1 MKQHT
6 RHPRFFLPAAA
17 FLLLVA
23 ACGQNTAG
31 PVKEDHPATPRTA
44 PEVPRDQRVLPKD
57 FGAYWFA
64 GEAELTSY
72 ELEQAR
78 YGEMR
83 EGHAVLIYVT
93 EPFLEGKQVKADQ
106 NHPDN
111 IQVLK
116 LNHTKKFLTGIYP
129 YSIMTSI
136 FYPLYAQQHAV
147 KLSASVQEWCGHVYT
162 QLNNREVFE
171 LTSHSYFEKEA
182 DQQLRLE
189 KIPLEDE
196 IWTQLRVAPES
207 LPLGKLQ
214 MLPALEYIRLAHKEM
229 KAYEAECSLTETAG
243 LSTYKISY
251 PELGRTL
258 SIQFGTAFPHV
269 VEGWSESYPGGFGPD
284 ARVLTSKARKLR
296 TLKTAYWEKNGN
308 KDVILRDSL
317 GL

>member
-1 MKQHT
+1 MKLNT
-6 RHPRFFLPAAA
+6 LHPWRSLSATAV
-17 FLLLVA
+17 LLLLA
-23 ACGQNTAG
+23 SCGQNT
-31 PVKEDHPATPRTA
+31 TA
-44 PEVPRDQRVLPKD
+44 PTKDDTPASTPSSSDVSKEQRVLPKA
-57 FGAYWFA
+57 FGAYWYT

-78 YGEMR
+78 YGEIR

-106 NHPDN
+106 NHPNN

-116 LNHTKKFLTGIYP
+116 LNNTKKFLTGIYP

-136 FYPLYAQQHAV
+136 FYPVYAQEHAIKV
-147 KLSASVQEWCGHVYT
+147 SASIQEWCGHVYT
-162 QLNNREVFE
+162 QLNNREAFE

-182 DQQLRLE
+182 DQQLRLD
-189 KIPLEDE
+189 KTPLEDE
-196 IWTQLRVAPES
+196 IWTQLRIAPES
-207 LPLGKLQ
+207 LPLGKVQ
-214 MLPALEYIRLAHKEM
+214 MLPALEYIRLAHKEI
-229 KAYEAECSLTETAG
+229 KAYAAECSLTEAAG

-251 PELGRTL
+251 PELERTL

-269 VEGWSESYPGGFGPD
+269 VEGWSESHSSGFGPD
-284 ARVLTSKARKLR
+284 ARVLTSRATKLH